1 MCSEINM
8 LLNKNMYVQAN
19 SLASQMLM
27 LGEAGTDNK
36 AAANYPDEATDTD
49 YDIDDTQYR

>member
-1 MCSEINM
+1 
-8 LLNKNMYVQAN
+8 MYVQAN

-49 YDIDDTQYR
+49 YDIDDTQYRWNKLINMVI